1 MIYPSPEEH
10 NHILED
16 LQWLRYY
23 VKNMHTKRTVDNV
36 RDAAEKIRSRYG
48 HVSAQPTNDVL
59 GLLEAGRYNDERI
72 DMLLDVQAD
81 LLKEYLAAMSEYR
94 DDYSI
99 LNDGWH

>member
-1 MIYPSPEEH
+1 MYYPSPEEH
-10 NHILED
+10 NRVLED

-23 VKNMHTKRTVDNV
+23 VKNMHTKRTVDSV

-48 HVSAQPTNDVL
+48 HVSARPTKDAL
-59 GLLEAGRYNDERI
+59 GLLEEGKYNDERI
-72 DMLLDVQAD
+72 DMLLDSQAGV
-81 LLKEYLAAMSEYR
+81 LEEYLITMSEYR

>member
-1 MIYPSPEEH
+1 MYYPSPEEH

-48 HVSAQPTNDVL
+48 HVSAQPTKDVL

-72 DMLLDVQAD
+72 DMLLDIQTGV
-81 LLKEYLAAMSEYR
+81 LEEYLISMSEYR

>member
-1 MIYPSPEEH
+1 MYYPTPEEH

-23 VKNMHTKRTVDNV
+23 VKNMHTKRTIENV
-36 RDAAEKIRSRYG
+36 RDAAERIMSNYG
-48 HVSAQPTNDVL
+48 LMSAQPTKDALVM
-59 GLLEAGRYNDERI
+59 LETGRYNDEII
-72 DMLLDVQAD
+72 DKLFDIQIGVLE
-81 LLKEYLAAMSEYR
+81 EYLFTMSEYR

>member
-1 MIYPSPEEH
+1 MYYPSPEEH
-10 NHILED
+10 NRFLED

-23 VKNMHTKRTVDNV
+23 VKNMHTKRTVDSV

-48 HVSAQPTNDVL
+48 HVSAQPTKDAL
-59 GLLEAGRYNDERI
+59 ELLEEGRYNDERI
-72 DMLLDVQAD
+72 DMLLNFQAGM
-81 LLKEYLAAMSEYR
+81 LEEYLVTMSEYR